1 MSSKQ
6 LNNLL
11 LSWDKNEESESQENV
26 EEILEVLHPDTQQ
39 LWRLD
44 VEGYKGFHFPQ
55 WISSSPLKHLML
67 KDCENCLQL
76 SPIAKLPSLKTLRIL
91 NMIHVE
97 YLYEE
102 SYDGEVVFRALED
115 LSLCRLPKLK
125 RLSREDGENMFP
137 CLSILEIDGCD
148 RFLGEEVFLHRLH
161 SLTLI
166 NCGKINVSAGFNCL
180 EKLWISECRVE
191 SLQALQ
197 DMTSLKELRLRNL
210 PKLETLPDCF
220 GNLPLLH
227 TLSIFFCSKLTCLPM
242 SLSFSGLH
250 QLTIF
255 GCHSELEKR
264 YEKETGED
272 WPNIAHIPHISVGSN
287 LYDHISDWGILS
299 ILFLP
304 SYIYIFTKFLDFMHW
319 KLLNKYLDFSCI
331 SFPLYVLEN
340 SHILSFFCRL
350 VSPNIKEQFIC
361 CNLQV
366 LIKTQ

>member
-287 LYDHISDWGILS
+287 LYDHISD
-299 ILFLP
+299 
-304 SYIYIFTKFLDFMHW
+304 
-319 KLLNKYLDFSCI
+319 
-331 SFPLYVLEN
+331 
-340 SHILSFFCRL
+340 
-350 VSPNIKEQFIC
+350 
-361 CNLQV
+361 
-366 LIKTQ
+366 